1 MTRICLSLYLIS
13 ISPGKNNKI
22 LCRELILL
30 GSLSIKDHRYTL
42 SMLHY
47 SHSKSLQTKIGLE
60 DRLCMCCHFFVNRS
74 LVCMISS
81 QNRLC
86 IYRSLVYMLCN

>member
-1 MTRICLSLYLIS
+1 MTRICLSLCLIS

-42 SMLHY
+42 SMLYY
-47 SHSKSLQTKIGLE
+47 SHSKSLQTKIGLK
-60 DRLCMCCHFFVNRS
+60 DRLCICCHVNRS
-74 LVCMISS
+74 LVCKISS
-81 QNRLC
+81 QSRLC
-86 IYRSLVYMLCN
+86 IYRSLVYMLYN